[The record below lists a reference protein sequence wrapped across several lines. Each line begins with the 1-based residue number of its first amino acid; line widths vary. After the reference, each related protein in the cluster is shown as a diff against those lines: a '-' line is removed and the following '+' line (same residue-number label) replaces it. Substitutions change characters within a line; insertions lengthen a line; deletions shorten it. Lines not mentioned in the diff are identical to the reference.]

1 MRCITTGVDYLKAPD
16 RILTSFFR
24 SEAISHI
31 SLFEFILPD
40 NLKLMDNYLKEEYNI
55 DLYQALF
62 KIFSTIKVEHGINNK
77 CKIIFSD
84 QSVNDKLTLSD
95 LAKLID
101 TGNLSVR
108 GVNIIHLII
117 RDLLSKS

>member
-1 MRCITTGVDYLKAPD
+1 MT
-16 RILTSFFR
+16 
-24 SEAISHI
+24 
-31 SLFEFILPD
+31 
-40 NLKLMDNYLKEEYNI
+40 
-55 DLYQALF
+55 ALF
-62 KIFSTIKVEHGINNK
+62 YNK

-84 QSVNDKLTLSD
+84 QSVNDKLTISD

-101 TGNLSVR
+101 TGNLSVK

>member
-1 MRCITTGVDYLKAPD
+1 MELLEEFAELGESD
-16 RILTSFFR
+16 
-24 SEAISHI
+24 IS
-31 SLFEFILPD
+31 
-40 NLKLMDNYLKEEYNI
+40 NYLKEEYNI

-84 QSVNDKLTLSD
+84 QSVNDKLTISD